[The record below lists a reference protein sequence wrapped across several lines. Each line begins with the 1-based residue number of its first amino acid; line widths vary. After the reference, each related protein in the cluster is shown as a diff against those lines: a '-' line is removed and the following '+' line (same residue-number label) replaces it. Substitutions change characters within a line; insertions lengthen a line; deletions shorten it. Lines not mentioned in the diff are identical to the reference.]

1 MTKPPEVPNSG
12 PDRREV
18 IETIRE
24 ATNDIEFGPAFMTD
38 LLLFVRENARDL
50 FSGQTTFFILG
61 SYEEYPMRRLQ
72 FVERELNSRRM
83 TYAFVLCDLPDPDEL
98 TRYRARDEAE
108 SGTDDR
114 DDGND
119 EGAGRA
125 DEGEAR
131 TGEGGDEPMAHCQ
144 FYLLATYSDYLVPV
158 FEGRHAGPSVELG
171 EIRNNFFEDT
181 HVFTREYAPIDRA
194 DGPPSDADGEES
206 NLGAGDRVGPDVD
219 LTNPYS
225 RPQEDLFA
233 LFDSEG
239 RRYRWTYRADL
250 ALEVQKLPS
259 V

>member
-1 MTKPPEVPNSG
+1 MTKPPEVPDSG
-12 PDRREV
+12 PDHTDIV
-18 IETIRE
+18 ETIRE
-24 ATNDIEFGPAFMTD
+24 ATNDIEFGPEFVTD
-38 LLLFVRENARDL
+38 LLLFFRENAGDL

-72 FVERELNSRRM
+72 FVERELNSRPM
-83 TYAFVLCDLPDPDEL
+83 TYAFVLCDLLDPDEL
-98 TRYRARDEAE
+98 RRYRSRDESE

-119 EGAGRA
+119 EGDG
-125 DEGEAR
+125 R
-131 TGEGGDEPMAHCQ
+131 TGKGVDGPMAHCQ

-171 EIRNNFFEDT
+171 EIRNNFFEET
-181 HVFTREYAPIDRA
+181 HVFTREYAPIERA

-206 NLGAGDRVGPDVD
+206 ELGAGDRIGSDVD

-233 LFDSEG
+233 LFDSEN

-250 ALEVQKLPS
+250 ALELQKLPS
-259 V
+259 D